1 MAYRIRI
8 LSKSEARVPAS
19 RLRER
24 ICSGGIA
31 AFIEVGEGDEET
43 WDRIAVS
50 HSDGDP
56 IAIIEREPIPPA
68 GYETSELAEYAE
80 EVEGEQPESAARW
93 LCDYFPLVRVIY
105 VFQLLAGT
113 HRDGGWAAVHEVQ
126 GEIWGAVGGIMQADG
141 EGFTNEEGYHILWQF
156 GEGVDGPW
164 KMAVLGEG
172 GSWTAFE
179 MILSDRRHRDA
190 FLAGRVPDGVKP
202 LQISL
207 S

>member
-8 LSKSEARVPAS
+8 LSKSEARVPTS

-24 ICSGGIA
+24 VGSEGIA
-31 AFIEVGEGDEET
+31 AFIEVEEGDEAS
-43 WDRIAVS
+43 WDRIALA
-50 HSDGDP
+50 HSDGEP

-80 EVEGEQPESAARW
+80 EIGGERPESAARW
-93 LCDYFPLVRVIY
+93 LGDYLPRVRVIY
-105 VFQLLAGT
+105 VLQLLAGT
-113 HRDGGWAAVHEVQ
+113 DREGGWAAVHAIQ
-126 GEIWGAVGGIMQADG
+126 GEVWGAVGGIMQADG

-156 GEGVDGPW
+156 GATVDGPW

-172 GSWTAFE
+172 GRWTVFE
-179 MILSDRRHRDA
+179 MNLGDRRQRDA
-190 FLAGRVPDGVKP
+190 FLAGRVPEGVKP
-202 LQISL
+202 LKVSP